1 MPESAEP
8 VTDSDE
14 GTIVLEK
21 TDCGDETC
29 HCAEDD
35 GESHGPYL
43 YRYLYDGDSVSSEYI
58 GKPENHPE
66 META

>member
-1 MPESAEP
+1 
-8 VTDSDE
+8 
-14 GTIVLEK
+14 VLEK
-21 TDCGDETC
+21 TDCRDETC

-43 YRYLYDGDSVSSEYI
+43 SRYLYDGDSVSSEYI

-66 META
+66 METS